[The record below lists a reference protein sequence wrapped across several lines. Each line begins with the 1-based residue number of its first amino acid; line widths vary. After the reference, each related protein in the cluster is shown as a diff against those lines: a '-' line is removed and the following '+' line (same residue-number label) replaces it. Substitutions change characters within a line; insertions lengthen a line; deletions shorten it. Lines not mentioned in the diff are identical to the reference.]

1 MNSNLSG
8 NEFFP
13 SSCEFYVDMGG
24 RLKQPST
31 LTQTFLIII
40 IVVHILTFPVT
51 AALNALVM
59 IAVKMKSQLRSHKS
73 NIGLA
78 LLASTDFVVA
88 VLVQPSFI
96 ALIITVLLDDI
107 SSATCALQALTK
119 AMSVVSVSTSLIHM
133 ALISGERYVAMRH
146 PFAHFNL
153 VTEARLLVSS
163 VLAWL
168 LSIIVHIGLVVYRSV
183 FLPIN
188 NATMCLCLAFIIFC
202 HVTVYREIRRHE
214 KQIAAQQVTVEAR
227 EQFQKDKK
235 AFKVT
240 FIIIVVLT
248 LCYIP
253 LLILRAVLVR
263 YQSKLSFD
271 VLYMYFFLAT
281 LMTLLNAFF
290 NPIIYAVRLREF
302 RVAFIEFI
310 CRTGNEA
317 EQIERQISGSASK
330 AVASIEAGQEREGEA
345 GQRVRQRNIN
355 KHVNVKNTDVLP
367 QQEKCVA

>member
-1 MNSNLSG
+1 MNSNLSS

-13 SSCEFYVDMGG
+13 SRCEFYVVMGG
-24 RLKQPST
+24 RLHQPST
-31 LTQTFLIII
+31 LTQAFLIII
-40 IVVHILTFPVT
+40 IAVHILTFPVT

-133 ALISGERYVAMRH
+133 ALSSGERYVAMRH

-248 LCYIP
+248 LCYTP

-367 QQEKCVA
+367 QQEKCIA